1 MLILVSLAAFVALA
15 SAVLEPIP
23 PPTPC
28 TALCRMFYSLLDQN
42 GDGYASL
49 GDLVRYYDALD
60 SRLIGSRNIERVKG
74 MCLVCAITI
83 RSCS

>member
-28 TALCRMFYSLLDQN
+28 TALCRMFYSLFNQN

-49 GDLVRYYDALD
+49 GDLVRYYDTLD
-60 SRLIGSRNIERVKG
+60 SRLIGCRNIERVK
-74 MCLVCAITI
+74 V
-83 RSCS
+83 